1 MRGMAGTAGSQ
12 RYGWSF
18 ARVAHKRAG
27 GRSRTCPGAVALRV
41 LAPRAW
47 HPPGPPLVLVV
58 TLPALLAAWRA
69 FKRTAGP
76 DRCCCLDVRLVVLR
90 AGHMLPK
97 TVPPPFALDAG
108 AEFERRGTLVA
119 SRYPSSPFRFGP
131 YANLARTVAADAH
144 AWPYAMTTTVART
157 NMHITL
163 SPSSFLFAHPQV
175 HGQHALLWRPKAACL
190 LLNNYH
196 AAAPTDVRA
205 LQPSPSLTSAAPALT
220 QRTAPVCCSRIPH
233 EAALPSCSTAFV
245 EGQRRTGLSAAA

>member
-1 MRGMAGTAGSQ
+1 MAGTAGSQ

-47 HPPGPPLVLVV
+47 HPLGPPLVLVV

-119 SRYPSSPFRFGP
+119 SVSTLGGP
-131 YANLARTVAADAH
+131 RLLEQSRRARLPV
-144 AWPYAMTTTVART
+144 
-157 NMHITL
+157 
-163 SPSSFLFAHPQV
+163 
-175 HGQHALLWRPKAACL
+175 
-190 LLNNYH
+190 
-196 AAAPTDVRA
+196 
-205 LQPSPSLTSAAPALT
+205 APA
-220 QRTAPVCCSRIPH
+220 RFP
-233 EAALPSCSTAFV
+233 ALP
-245 EGQRRTGLSAAA
+245 Q

>member
-1 MRGMAGTAGSQ
+1 LSVEEPWWLRS
-12 RYGWSF
+12 
-18 ARVAHKRAG
+18 ARSVGRACWN
-27 GRSRTCPGAVALRV
+27 S
-41 LAPRAW
+41 
-47 HPPGPPLVLVV
+47 
-58 TLPALLAAWRA
+58 
-69 FKRTAGP
+69 
-76 DRCCCLDVRLVVLR
+76 
-90 AGHMLPK
+90 
-97 TVPPPFALDAG
+97 LDALG
-108 AEFERRGTLVA
+108 CRSLLHDFQ
-119 SRYPSSPFRFGP
+119 RYPSSPFRFGP

-144 AWPYAMTTTVART
+144 AWPYAMTTTVARP

-190 LLNNYH
+190 LLNKYH
-196 AAAPTDVRA
+196 AAAPIDVRA